1 MIRCSAPV
9 VAIAAAIAGLLAAT
23 GCGKT
28 DTNHVKG
35 QPRDMRFPV
44 EVAAV
49 ATREVRYQVSAVGAV
64 DAFETVRIT
73 ARVAGV
79 IEKIAFAEG
88 DTVTADQVLVEIDPQ
103 RFRIAAD
110 SARAVVARTQ
120 SAKSSAET
128 SLQRR
133 EQLAAKDGAGLISDE
148 DMQTVR
154 AKVGSARADL
164 AQAEAEL
171 AQAELNL
178 RDALVHAPLAGV
190 VQTRPVQ
197 TGQYVQ
203 AGAELGTMLRRD
215 PLLLRFRVPEA
226 EAGRLTP
233 TMAVSFTVTGEVRA
247 WSGVITHVAAAADAQ
262 SRLVAVVARVD
273 DAERERLRPGAFA
286 QVSIP
291 IGMPKPAI
299 VVPQTAVRP
308 SEKGF
313 VAFVVEQADG
323 KTVAR
328 ERVLKL
334 GMRTDDRQVEVR
346 SGLAAG
352 EHLVVTGAEALKA
365 DSEVLL
371 ETGKPANPAP

>member
-1 MIRCSAPV
+1 MTRIQTAMMICAAV
-9 VAIAAAIAGLLAAT
+9 LAIA

-28 DTNHVKG
+28 DPNQVKDK
-35 QPRDMRFPV
+35 PRDLRFPV
-44 EVAAV
+44 EVAPV
-49 ATREVRYQVSAVGAV
+49 ATREVRYQVTAVGAV

-79 IEKIAFAEG
+79 VEKVSFAEG

-103 RFRIAAD
+103 RFRLAFASTRAAV
-110 SARAVVARTQ
+110 SRAQ
-120 SAKSSAET
+120 SAKVSAET

-133 EQLAAKDGAGLISDE
+133 ETLAAKEGSGLISEE

-164 AQAEAEL
+164 EQAQAEQ

-178 RDALVHAPLAGV
+178 RDALVRAPLPGV
-190 VQTRPVQ
+190 VQTRAVQ

-203 AGAELGTMLRRD
+203 VGSELATMLRRD

-226 EAGRLTP
+226 EAGRLATG
-233 TMAVSFTVTGEVRA
+233 MAVSFNVTEEKRA
-247 WSGVITHVAAAADAQ
+247 WTAAIIHVAAAADPL
-262 SRLVAVVARVD
+262 SRLIAVVAKID

-286 QVSIP
+286 QVTIP
-291 IGMPKPAI
+291 IGMPQPAM
-299 VVPQTAVRP
+299 VVPQTAVRA
-308 SEKGF
+308 SDKGF
-313 VAFVVEQADG
+313 IAFVVEDADG
-323 KTVAR
+323 KLLAR

-334 GMRTDDRQVEVR
+334 GMRTDDHQVEVR
-346 SGLAAG
+346 SGLNVG
-352 EHLVVTGAEALKA
+352 ERLVITGAEALKA

-371 ETGKPANPAP
+371 DSGKQAQSTP